1 MTGKERAEKRA
12 EANSLE
18 PLFQIGKEGVTD
30 AVCSQLGSVFN
41 TRELVKIKLHLDTC
55 PQNPKQAALLLSEK
69 SGAEVIQVIGGV
81 VVLYRYNKELH
92 EEKKPKKK
100 NTVPPSKRQSIKE
113 RAKRFRK
120 TNGNGK
126 SW

>member
-18 PLFQIGKEGVTD
+18 PLMQIGKDGVTD
-30 AVCSQLGSVFN
+30 AVAAQLENIFN
-41 TRELVKIKLHLDTC
+41 TRELMKLKVHLDTC
-55 PQNPKQAALLLSEK
+55 PVSVREVADSLSEK

-92 EEKKPKKK
+92 EPKKTK
-100 NTVPPSKRQSIKE
+100 KKDTVPPSKRQSIKE
-113 RAKRFRK
+113 RTKRFRK
-120 TNGNGK
+120 QNN
-126 SW
+126 SSYR